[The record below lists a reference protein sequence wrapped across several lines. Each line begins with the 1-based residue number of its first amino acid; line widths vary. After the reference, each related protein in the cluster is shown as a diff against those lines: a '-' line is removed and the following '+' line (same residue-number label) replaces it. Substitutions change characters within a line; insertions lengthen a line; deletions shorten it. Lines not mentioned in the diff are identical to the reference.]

1 MILRQDELSGYPDI
15 QSNSRALPL
24 GRLPRERFSPRV
36 ETCRSRGAKSECDAA
51 RIVGREEALLRERG
65 LTKNPRSPSRTPID
79 LARCEIP
86 RQFLG
91 GRGAENILS

>member
-65 LTKNPRSPSRTPID
+65 LTKNPRSPSEPQLIWRG
-79 LARCEIP
+79 AKYP